1 MMEIRDLVALARE
14 NPTEASVHDL
24 WQAVFRLQAW
34 YFLPVEDVEGP
45 SNPAMTEV
53 DGAPW
58 LIAFSNFRRLR
69 DFSRLIGRIAAEDS
83 EMNMLIL
90 NPLQSMTRFRTESEI
105 AGVIF
110 NPQSDETFRA
120 TREAFLAYAD
130 YFGIHEE

>member
-1 MMEIRDLVALARE
+1 MMEIRDLVAIARQ
-14 NPTEASVHDL
+14 NPTEVTVRDL

-53 DGAPW
+53 DGEPW
-58 LIAFSNFRRLR
+58 LVAFTNFRRLR
-69 DFSRLIGRIAAEDS
+69 DFSRLIGRIGSEDS

-90 NPLQSMTRFRTESEI
+90 NPLQSLGKFREEVEI

-120 TREAFLAYAD
+120 TREAFLAYSD
-130 YFGIHEE
+130 YFGIHE